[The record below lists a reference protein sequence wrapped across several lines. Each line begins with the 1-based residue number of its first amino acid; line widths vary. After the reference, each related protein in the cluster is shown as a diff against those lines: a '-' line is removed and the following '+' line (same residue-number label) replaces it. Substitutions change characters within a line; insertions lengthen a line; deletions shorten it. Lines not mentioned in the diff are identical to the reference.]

1 MRNIVRKLLTFL
13 AIVTISASCVGI
25 EWIDEGNVKFA
36 EYVLNEEQSKN
47 AFKYVVENGYSL
59 SKTSADVTPYKV
71 PENAVKL
78 YVYNYDISG
87 NDTYSVVFVDNE
99 ALYGIRPSNIDELV
113 KKDVKKNKK
122 KIDPSTAVDIAT
134 APSSMATY
142 FVFGSTAGTLF
153 DICTTLVGIGLD
165 SSAAKQSKPSWK
177 YGPGIDF
184 VEGLVEAAK

>member
-1 MRNIVRKLLTFL
+1 MRNIMRKLLAFL
-13 AIVTISASCVGI
+13 AIVTISASCFGI
-25 EWIDEGNVKFA
+25 EWIDKGNIKIA

-47 AFKYVVENGYSL
+47 AFKYVFENGYIL
-59 SKTSADVTPYKV
+59 SKTNTDVTPYKV

-78 YVYNYDISG
+78 YVYNYDVCG
-87 NDTYSVVFVDNE
+87 NDTYSVKFVDNE
-99 ALYGIRPSNIDELV
+99 ASYSVQLSNLDEVV

-122 KIDPSTAVDIAT
+122 KISPSTAVDIAT

-165 SSAAKQSKPSWK
+165 RSAAKQSKHSWT
-177 YGPGIDF
+177 YGPDIDF

>member
-1 MRNIVRKLLTFL
+1 MRNIMRKLLTFL
-13 AIVTISASCVGI
+13 AIVTISASCFGI

-47 AFKYVVENGYSL
+47 AFKYVFENGYSL
-59 SKTSADVTPYKV
+59 SKINADVTPYKV

-78 YVYNYDISG
+78 CVYNYDISG
-87 NDTYSVVFVDNE
+87 NNTYSVVFIDNE
-99 ALYGIRPSNIDELV
+99 ALYGIQLSNINEVV

-142 FVFGSTAGTLF
+142 LVFGSTVGTVF
-153 DICTTLVGIGLD
+153 DICTTLVGIDLD
-165 SSAAKQSKPSWK
+165 RKAAKQSERSYI
-177 YGPGIDF
+177 YGPNIDF